1 MLRKSIIGPL
11 VGAARVFACCAFMVT
26 AGAVFAHRA
35 YAAESIYYPLTDHLG
50 STAVVADSG
59 GNIVAENDY
68 FPFGESRVEE
78 SSPQGLDDH
87 KYTGQ
92 EKDEEIG
99 LYYYNAR
106 YYHSDLGRFVS
117 ADPVDG
123 DLTAPQSL
131 NKHSYTVNNPIKYI
145 DPSGLYKVETGE
157 IEKGDTESLI
167 VKTINGAYGIK
178 TDWATIADVSFFQDK
193 YGTTGVTDL
202 VGRRTNLGTKKA
214 NVVDITARLDT
225 YNQRRASI
233 IKALPSPVINKEA
246 LAILFAP
253 HSLWDLKNSSD
264 EVLGSKGGRTHWAYI
279 YDDKLIRYD
288 APGNIN
294 FGYVAPASGLSKLS
308 VFLGAAIAQV
318 ADGLVHGK
326 GISSVL
332 SGDNSGDWKY
342 INIGYDRY
350 NNQSLPRGVVP
361 MP

>member
-35 YAAESIYYPLTDHLG
+35 YAVESIYYPLTDHLG
-50 STAVVADSG
+50 STAVVADSA

-106 YYHSDLGRFVS
+106 YYHPDLGRFVS

-131 NKHSYTVNNPIKYI
+131 NKHSYTVNNPIKYV

-157 IEKGDTESLI
+157 IEKGDTESRI

-178 TDWATIADVSFFQDK
+178 TDWATIADVSFFQDRF
-193 YGTTGVTDL
+193 GTTKVTDL
-202 VGRRTNLGTKKA
+202 IGETTNLGTKDAGVK
-214 NVVDITARLDT
+214 DITFQLDKL
-225 YNQRRASI
+225 NAQRGLIKLAPLGIGSI
-233 IKALPSPVINKEA
+233 LLP
-246 LAILFAP
+246 ILYAP
-253 HSLWDLKNSSD
+253 HSVWDIKNSND
-264 EVLGSKGGRTHWAYI
+264 PVLGSKGGRENWAYL
-279 YDDKLIRYD
+279 YGGQLIRYD

-294 FGYVAPASGLSKLS
+294 FGYVTHASGFSKGE
-308 VFLGAAIAQV
+308 VRTGAAAEQV
-318 ADGLVHGK
+318 ADDVVHGK
-326 GISSVL
+326 IRSL
-332 SGDNSGDWKY
+332 LRGDNSGDWKY
-342 INIGYDRY
+342 IERGYDSYNIGSWFMDLA
-350 NNQSLPRGVVP
+350 SSILF
-361 MP
+361 